1 MFILL
6 YLHIPILV
14 MERRQIHDWNHTA
27 GCGAMSIHNVT
38 FFYRQYKKL
47 DETDQG
53 IWDGRRERP
62 AHTVPTKGY
71 SGSGISGL
79 TGIDK
84 CHKL

>member
-1 MFILL
+1 
-6 YLHIPILV
+6 
-14 MERRQIHDWNHTA
+14 MERRQIHGWNHTA

-62 AHTVPTKGY
+62 GAYRSDKR
-71 SGSGISGL
+71 IQRERDF
-79 TGIDK
+79 GIDRDR
-84 CHKL
+84 